1 MPRGSKGLE
10 LSRLVRDAPAGN
22 ANSSSGNSSYS
33 APSSPWL
40 SGQLPNIPT
49 PPPPP
54 LPPRPATARLP
65 PPPPRRSRGA
75 HDRNGIVN
83 AAFTVDEWSH
93 RIGAAGHP
101 RPSVRVRDVDGDDGE
116 GPPGPAARTGAAIKL
131 PPLPSPQPSTS
142 QPSQTLAVPSS
153 RRKFSS
159 PTSSV
164 DDASQ
169 QTGDE
174 QVDAQGC
181 TFRSLS
187 RADSL
192 SSQCS
197 VSVTER
203 LHELSRQFRTRTEQV
218 KEKIIDP
225 DESLSDD
232 SLPPSPVKAAPT
244 PTPAEVGPKVE
255 AEAAGLGEAEE
266 PCTMLCCSLKRRPWM
281 RRLRIPKSIDPYTDH
296 FYVLWLLLV
305 ALAFHWNCWLIPV
318 RCTFPYVTADN
329 LATWLVTDYACD
341 VIYIVD
347 MAFFQTR
354 LQFISKGDIITD
366 PKEMRN
372 NYMKSPKFKMDML
385 SLLPLDLLYLQFGF
399 NPLFRL
405 PRCLRYKTFFEF
417 NDRLE
422 AILTKAFIYRVIRTT
437 GYLLYSLHLNACLYY
452 WASDYEGIGSTKWVY
467 NGLGNHYI
475 RCYFWAIKT
484 LITIGGLPDPEN
496 LFEIAFQGCNYF
508 TGVFAFSVLIGQM
521 RDVIGAATASKT
533 RYRDCVDST
542 VAYMNANRIPK
553 YVQNRVRTWYQ
564 YTWQALGMLDESELL
579 DQMPAK
585 MRLDIAV
592 DVNYQIITNV
602 QLFKGC
608 DKQLLQDM
616 LVRLR
621 SVVYLPGDYVCKK
634 GEIGKEMY
642 IIKSGEV
649 QVLGGPNG
657 MTVFV
662 TLKAGAVFGEISLLS
677 VGGGNRRTANVVAHG
692 FANLFILNKADLN
705 EILVHYPESQRL
717 LRKKAKKLMS
727 SNKEKKAP
735 PPRKPH
741 TRPILQ
747 AKQETPKII
756 RTILLAARKSGLRGT
771 FERLRSHVNKPS
783 TQAPTLPPSLLPTPV
798 ASPAPSRAPSPP
810 DSPPP
815 DASPREPPRAGRSV
829 EEEEDEELSEW
840 SDNST
845 SRPVVHRPAE
855 EAAPTKDGN
864 DPGGH
869 GGRG

>member
-1 MPRGSKGLE
+1 MVNPVDHAGDSGPSAWLAGPRGLAA
-10 LSRLVRDAPAGN
+10 RLVWTLLRRGRVGPTADVSPRSPQPEGLAQGAIKSASSEDDRSAIGTVSTAQERQSGAG
-22 ANSSSGNSSYS
+22 
-33 APSSPWL
+33 PS
-40 SGQLPNIPT
+40 
-49 PPPPP
+49 
-54 LPPRPATARLP
+54 
-65 PPPPRRSRGA
+65 
-75 HDRNGIVN
+75 
-83 AAFTVDEWSH
+83 
-93 RIGAAGHP
+93 
-101 RPSVRVRDVDGDDGE
+101 RPSVRVGHVACDDHD
-116 GPPGPAARTGAAIKL
+116 GPPGPVAMPGLAFSTL
-131 PPLPSPQPSTS
+131 PPAASPQPQAGGS
-142 QPSQTLAVPSS
+142 QPSHTLAVPTASS

-164 DDASQ
+164 DEASQ
-169 QTGDE
+169 HTGDE
-174 QVDAQGC
+174 QVDFQPSPSHSRA
-181 TFRSLS
+181 

-192 SSQCS
+192 TSQCS

-203 LHELSRQFRTRTEQV
+203 LHEISRQFRSRTQEV
-218 KEKIIDP
+218 KERIIDP
-225 DESLSDD
+225 DESLSDT
-232 SLPPSPVKAAPT
+232 SPPPSPAKVAPVT
-244 PTPAEVGPKVE
+244 PTPAE
-255 AEAAGLGEAEE
+255 GEAKGEAGGQPDGQQQQQE
-266 PCTMLCCSLKRRPWM
+266 DLGYACHMLCCKLKRRPWM

-318 RCTFPYVTADN
+318 RCTFPYVTAGN
-329 LATWLVTDYACD
+329 LAAWLAADYACD
-341 VIYIVD
+341 AVYVVD

-354 LQFISKGDIITD
+354 LQFISNGDIITD
-366 PKEMRN
+366 PKEMRK
-372 NYMKSPKFKMDML
+372 NYMKSQRFKMDML
-385 SLLPLDLLYLQFGF
+385 SLIPLDLLYLQFGF

-405 PRCLRYKTFFEF
+405 PRCLRYMAFFEF

-452 WASDYEGIGSTKWVY
+452 WASDYEGIASTKWVY

-496 LFEIAFQGCNYF
+496 LFEIIFQGCNYF

-616 LVRLR
+616 LVRLK

-657 MTVFV
+657 MTVLV

-692 FANLFILNKADLN
+692 FANLFILNKQDLN
-705 EILVHYPESQRL
+705 EILIHYPESQRL

-741 TRPILQ
+741 TRPLLQ

-756 RTILLAARKSGLRGT
+756 RTILAAARNSGLRGT
-771 FERLRSHVNKPS
+771 FERLRNHMNKPS
-783 TQAPTLPPSLLPTPV
+783 TQPDVLPASLAASPA
-798 ASPAPSRAPSPP
+798 ASPAPSRAASPP

-815 DASPREPPRAGRSV
+815 QEGSGPRHPTTTV
-829 EEEEDEELSEW
+829 EEDEEDLSEW
-840 SDNST
+840 SDQST

-855 EAAPTKDGN
+855 EASTPRARSGAR
-864 DPGGH
+864 
-869 GGRG
+869 GREAGD

>member
-1 MPRGSKGLE
+1 MVKPVGPAAAEGTAPPAGPAGGTAPPVDPSGPRGHAAARFVWALLRRGRVAPRELE
-10 LSRLVRDAPAGN
+10 
-22 ANSSSGNSSYS
+22 
-33 APSSPWL
+33 
-40 SGQLPNIPT
+40 
-49 PPPPP
+49 
-54 LPPRPATARLP
+54 PPRLLHVMPAVQEANRSGSSEDARTTTT
-65 PPPPRRSRGA
+65 STQE
-75 HDRNGIVN
+75 HQS
-83 AAFTVDEWSH
+83 AAEK
-93 RIGAAGHP
+93 P
-101 RPSVRVRDVDGDDGE
+101 RPSVRVRDVDCDDGE
-116 GPPGPAARTGAAIKL
+116 GPPGPAARTGAALKL

-142 QPSQTLAVPSS
+142 LPSQTLAVPTASS

-169 QTGDE
+169 QAGDE
-174 QVDAQGC
+174 QVDPQGC

-232 SLPPSPVKAAPT
+232 SPPPSPVKAAPA
-244 PTPAEVGPKVE
+244 PTPAEEGPKGE
-255 AEAAGLGEAEE
+255 AEVAAGLAEAEE
-266 PCTMLCCSLKRRPWM
+266 RCSMLCCSLKRRPWM
-281 RRLRIPKSIDPYTDH
+281 RRLHIPKSIDPYTDH
-296 FYVLWLLLV
+296 FYVLWLLVV

-372 NYMKSPKFKMDML
+372 NYVKSQRFKMDML
-385 SLLPLDLLYLQFGF
+385 SLLPLDLLYLRFGF

-405 PRCLRYKTFFEF
+405 PRCLRYKAFFEF

-496 LFEIAFQGCNYF
+496 LFEIVFQGCNYF

-642 IIKSGEV
+642 IIKTGEV

-657 MTVFV
+657 MTVLV
-662 TLKAGAVFGEISLLS
+662 TLKSGAVFGEISLLS

-692 FANLFILNKADLN
+692 FANLFILNKQDLN

-747 AKQETPKII
+747 AKQATPKII

-771 FERLRSHVNKPS
+771 FERLRNHVNKPS

-815 DASPREPPRAGRSV
+815 ASSPREPPQAPGRSA
-829 EEEEDEELSEW
+829 EEKEVDEELSEW

-855 EAAPTKDGN
+855 DGTG
-864 DPGGH
+864 PGGH

>member
-1 MPRGSKGLE
+1 MPRDNKGLE

-40 SGQLPNIPT
+40 SGQLPNIPA

-54 LPPRPATARLP
+54 PPARPATARLP
-65 PPPPRRSRGA
+65 PPPRRARGA
-75 HDRNGIVN
+75 HDRNGIAN
-83 AAFTVDEWSH
+83 AAFSADEWPH
-93 RIGAAGHP
+93 RIGAAEKP
-101 RPSVRVRDVDGDDGE
+101 RPSVRVRDVDCDDGE
-116 GPPGPAARTGAAIKL
+116 GPPGPAARTGAALKL

-142 QPSQTLAVPSS
+142 LPSQTLAVPTASS

-169 QTGDE
+169 QAGDE
-174 QVDAQGC
+174 QVDPQGC

-232 SLPPSPVKAAPT
+232 SPPPSPVKAAPA
-244 PTPAEVGPKVE
+244 PTPAEEGPKGE
-255 AEAAGLGEAEE
+255 AEVAAGLAEAEE
-266 PCTMLCCSLKRRPWM
+266 RCSMLCCSLKRRPWM
-281 RRLRIPKSIDPYTDH
+281 RRLHIPKSIDPYTDH
-296 FYVLWLLLV
+296 FYVLWLLVV

-372 NYMKSPKFKMDML
+372 NYVKSQRFKMDML
-385 SLLPLDLLYLQFGF
+385 SLLPLDLLYLRFGF

-405 PRCLRYKTFFEF
+405 PRCLRYKAFFEF

-496 LFEIAFQGCNYF
+496 LFEIVFQGCNYF

-553 YVQNRVRTWYQ
+553 RVGAAGSDAGENEARHRRGRQ
-564 YTWQALGMLDESELL
+564 LPNHHQRAALQGLRQAAATGHVGAAQVCGLPARGLRLQEGRDREGDVHHQDRRGPGAGRSERHDSARDAEVRRRLWG
-579 DQMPAK
+579 DQPAVGG
-585 MRLDIAV
+585 RRQPSHRQRGGA
-592 DVNYQIITNV
+592 
-602 QLFKGC
+602 
-608 DKQLLQDM
+608 
-616 LVRLR
+616 RLR
-621 SVVYLPGDYVCKK
+621 QPLHPQQAGPQRDPGALPRV
-634 GEIGKEMY
+634 
-642 IIKSGEV
+642 
-649 QVLGGPNG
+649 P
-657 MTVFV
+657 
-662 TLKAGAVFGEISLLS
+662 
-677 VGGGNRRTANVVAHG
+677 
-692 FANLFILNKADLN
+692 
-705 EILVHYPESQRL
+705 
-717 LRKKAKKLMS
+717 
-727 SNKEKKAP
+727 AP
-735 PPRKPH
+735 PP
-741 TRPILQ
+741 
-747 AKQETPKII
+747 QEGQEADVEQQGEEG
-756 RTILLAARKSGLRGT
+756 AA
-771 FERLRSHVNKPS
+771 P
-783 TQAPTLPPSLLPTPV
+783 
-798 ASPAPSRAPSPP
+798 
-810 DSPPP
+810 
-815 DASPREPPRAGRSV
+815 
-829 EEEEDEELSEW
+829 
-840 SDNST
+840 
-845 SRPVVHRPAE
+845 E
-855 EAAPTKDGN
+855 EAAHEAHTAGQAGDAQDHPHH
-864 DPGGH
+864 PV
-869 GGRG
+869 GRQEVWPQRHIRKAA